1 VKLYRAGAIA
11 GLIACVIAVSACSSS
26 KKAAKKSS
34 GGTGTATSSATTSAA
49 AAACAAGQLNATG
62 STAQQNAISQWI
74 KDYQNQCKG
83 ATINYGGGGSGQ
95 GVTDFT
101 EGNTDFAGSDSALD
115 PTKGEVDKAATT
127 CGSPAIDIPMVTGP
141 IAIAFKLNGV
151 KDLTLTPDLVAKI
164 FLGKITTWDDAAIKA
179 ANSTATLPSTKITVF
194 FRSDES
200 GTTQNFEKYLAATDP
215 TDFTAE
221 PSKVWPGKVGQGKS
235 GSQGVQQG
243 VAGTDGGIAYLEWSF
258 AGSANLPTAKIDNGG
273 GAVELTAETAG
284 AAVAAATVTG
294 TGNDLTL
301 KLDYATK
308 AAGAYPLIL
317 VTYEI
322 VCTKYKDA
330 AKGALVKGFLS
341 YTSGAGQAGLP
352 DLGYAPLPASIL
364 SKVQASVAA
373 IS

>member
-1 VKLYRAGAIA
+1 MKLYRAGAIA

-26 KKAAKKSS
+26 KKADKKS
-34 GGTGTATSSATTSAA
+34 GGSTSTATSSATTSAPA
-49 AAACAAGQLNATG
+49 ATCATGQLNATG

-101 EGNTDFAGSDSALD
+101 GGTTDFAGSDSALD
-115 PTKGEVDKAATT
+115 PTKGEVDKAAAT

-151 KDLTLTPDLVAKI
+151 TGLTLTPDLLAKI

-179 ANSTATLPSTKITVF
+179 ANSSASLPSTKITVF

-243 VAGTDGGIAYLEWSF
+243 VAGAEGGIAYLEWSF

-273 GAVELTAETAG
+273 GAVALTAETAG

-308 AAGAYPLIL
+308 TPGAYPLIL

-364 SKVQASVAA
+364 TKVQASVAA

>member
-1 VKLYRAGAIA
+1 
-11 GLIACVIAVSACSSS
+11 
-26 KKAAKKSS
+26 
-34 GGTGTATSSATTSAA
+34 
-49 AAACAAGQLNATG
+49 
-62 STAQQNAISQWI
+62 
-74 KDYQNQCKG
+74 
-83 ATINYGGGGSGQ
+83 
-95 GVTDFT
+95 
-101 EGNTDFAGSDSALD
+101 
-115 PTKGEVDKAATT
+115 
-127 CGSPAIDIPMVTGP
+127 MVTGP

-151 KDLTLTPDLVAKI
+151 TDLTLTPKLIAQI
-164 FLGKITTWDDAAIKA
+164 FLGKITSWNDPAIAA
-179 ANSTATLPSTKITVF
+179 ANSAATLPSTKITVF

-215 TDFTAE
+215 SDFTAD

-243 VAGTDGGIAYLEWSF
+243 IAGTEGGIAYLEWSF
-258 AGSANLPTAKIDNGG
+258 AGSANLPTAKVDNGG
-273 GAVELTAETAG
+273 GAVALTAESAG

-308 AAGAYPLIL
+308 APGAYPIIL

-322 VCTKYKDA
+322 VCTKYKSA
-330 AKGALVKGFLS
+330 AKGTLVKDFLT

-352 DLGYAPLPASIL
+352 DLGYAPLPSSIL
-364 SKVQASVAA
+364 TKVQSSVAA

>member
-1 VKLYRAGAIA
+1 VKLYRAGVIA
-11 GLIACVIAVSACSSS
+11 GLLACAVALAACSSS
-26 KKAAKKSS
+26 SDNNQKSS
-34 GGTGTATSSATTSAA
+34 SAA
-49 AAACAAGQLNATG
+49 PPAGSTDCAKGTLNATG
-62 STAQQNAISQWI
+62 STAQQNAIAQWI
-74 KDYQNQCKG
+74 KDYQQQCG

-101 EGNTDFAGSDSALD
+101 QGNTDFAGSDSALD
-115 PTKGEVDKAATT
+115 ASKGEVAAATKT
-127 CGSPAIDIPMVTGP
+127 CGSAAIDIPMVTGP
-141 IAIAFKLNGV
+141 IAVAFKVNGV
-151 KDLTLTPDLVAKI
+151 TDLTLTPDLLGKI
-164 FLGKITTWDDAAIKA
+164 FLGKITTWNDPAIAA
-179 ANSTATLPSTKITVF
+179 ANSGAKLPSTKITVF

-200 GTTQNFEKYLAATDP
+200 GTTQNFEKYLAATDSA
-215 TDFTAE
+215 DFTDE

-235 GSQGVQQG
+235 GSQGVQQ
-243 VAGTDGGIAYLEWSF
+243 ALASTEGGIAYLEWSF

-273 GAVELTAETAG
+273 GAVALTAESAG
-284 AAVAAATVTG
+284 AAVAAAQVTG

-308 AAGAYPLIL
+308 AAGAYPIIL

-330 AKGALVKGFLS
+330 AKGSLVKSFLT

-352 DLGYAPLPASIL
+352 DLGYAPLPDSIL
-364 SKVQASVAA
+364 AKVKSSVAA